1 MGAAVVSVVALIRST
16 PSQEVVEKLRE
27 AIEGVEC
34 GTLSAHRVIIAFQCR
49 DPDGSYGFTVMT
61 AGDFGTVADEIGL
74 LETAKYTRLNHRLGG
89 GP

>member
-1 MGAAVVSVVALIRST
+1 MGAAVVNVVSLIRST

-34 GTLSAHRVIIAFQCR
+34 GALSAHRVIIAFQCR
-49 DPDGSYGFTVMT
+49 DPDGSYRFTVMT

-74 LETAKYTRLNHRLGG
+74 LETAKYTRLDHRLGG